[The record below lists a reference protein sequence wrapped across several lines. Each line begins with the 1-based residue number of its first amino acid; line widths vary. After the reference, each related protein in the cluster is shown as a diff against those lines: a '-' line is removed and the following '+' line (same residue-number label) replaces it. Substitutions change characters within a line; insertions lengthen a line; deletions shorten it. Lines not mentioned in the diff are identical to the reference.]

1 MLLNLTYSFLH
12 ILIILPNEI
21 ILSFF
26 ITQVS
31 TCFYLYTNI
40 VISIYQY
47 ININSNSN
55 YLLNQK
61 KGLNF

>member
-12 ILIILPNEI
+12 ILIILPNEN

-31 TCFYLYTNI
+31 TFFL
-40 VISIYQY
+40 SIC
-47 ININSNSN
+47 
-55 YLLNQK
+55 
-61 KGLNF
+61 